1 MLATMTVFAFPPKES
16 KKKKK
21 NRGKEKEL
29 IQVNEIISDTNVR
42 STPQFLRRCTLQQ
55 SR

>member
-16 KKKKK
+16 KK
-21 NRGKEKEL
+21 NREKEKEL
-29 IQVNEIISDTNVR
+29 IQVNEIISDTNLR